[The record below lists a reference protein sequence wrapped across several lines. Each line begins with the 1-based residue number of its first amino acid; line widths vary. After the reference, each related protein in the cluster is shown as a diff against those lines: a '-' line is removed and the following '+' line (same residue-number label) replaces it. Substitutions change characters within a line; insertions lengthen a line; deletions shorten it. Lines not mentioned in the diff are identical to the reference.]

1 MSDSGKKHSGA
12 RARGRARRLAMQALY
27 QWQLTGDE
35 PGDIIGQFR
44 ESRDFRDADPDYFR
58 ELVLHCAQLE
68 GELMQR
74 IDAHLDRPLDQLDP
88 VEKAILLVGVYEL
101 RDRLEVPF
109 RVVINEGVELAKRFG
124 GTEGHKYVN
133 AVLDRAAAELRAP
146 EYRARRMD
154 RDG

>member
-1 MSDSGKKHSGA
+1 MWPTLWTKAAPVASQTCRIMASRS
-12 RARGRARRLAMQALY
+12 RRSPA
-27 QWQLTGDE
+27 T
-35 PGDIIGQFR
+35 
-44 ESRDFRDADPDYFR
+44 SRT
-58 ELVLHCAQLE
+58 LSSS
-68 GELMQR
+68 
-74 IDAHLDRPLDQLDP
+74 LDRPLDQLDP